1 MVWDHQAEGS
11 SPSVWTICRY
21 STADSISAFQAED
34 EGSIPFTCSKR
45 VLFGLYKCSL
55 MCNNFLPPFPNNTLY
70 ATVVQLVERLICNQY
85 VTGSSPVGSSR
96 VPSQIR
102 LV

>member
-1 MVWDHQAEGS
+1 MGRSIYPDVAQVVERVVWDHQAEGS
-11 SPSVWTICRY
+11 SPSVWTMCRY

-55 MCNNFLPPFPNNTLY
+55 MYNTF
-70 ATVVQLVERLICNQY
+70 T
-85 VTGSSPVGSSR
+85 S
-96 VPSQIR
+96 VPK
-102 LV
+102 